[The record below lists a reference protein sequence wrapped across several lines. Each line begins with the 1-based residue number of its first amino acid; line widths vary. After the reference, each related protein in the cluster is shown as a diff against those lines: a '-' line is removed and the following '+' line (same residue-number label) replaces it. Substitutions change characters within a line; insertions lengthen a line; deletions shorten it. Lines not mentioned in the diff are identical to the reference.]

1 MTRWAFILLV
11 IDLSAFGADPLP
23 VRIATFNIAMGL
35 EQPAQLS
42 AALRSGADE
51 RLRQVAEILQRVR
64 PDIVLLNEFDFD
76 PAIDAAAE
84 LNDHYLARSQRGQ
97 QPIHYEHH
105 FRAPVNTGVDS
116 GLDLDG
122 DGRPGGPG
130 DAWGFGHFPGQY
142 GMLLL
147 SHHPLRGGQAR
158 TFTAFRWAALPD
170 ARAPLRAD
178 GTPFY
183 PDNVWS
189 MLRLSSKS
197 HWDVTADINGR
208 ALHLLAFHPTPPVF
222 DGPEDRNGLR
232 NFDEIRFWREY
243 TRPDGGAFIVD
254 DGGTAGGIAAG
265 EAFVIAGDF
274 NADPWDGDATPG
286 AIAQLL
292 EAPWIDARCVPAS
305 IGGRAPPGWREL
317 AADRRPGC
325 RHRRFRRPLRRQPAA
340 RLPVAV
346 RRPRDTGLRCLL
358 ARRRRG
364 RSRLA
369 GRLGPSAGMVGHQPL
384 SHDR

>member
-147 SHHPLRGGQAR
+147 SHHPLRGEQAR
-158 TFTAFRWAALPD
+158 TFTAFRWAALPG

-183 PDNVWS
+183 PVNMWR

-292 EAPWIDARCVPAS
+292 EASWIDARCVPAS
-305 IGGRAPPGWREL
+305 IGGSEAARRQGGVNLQQTGDP
-317 AADRRPGC
+317 AADTADFDDRHTGNLRLDYLLPSADLGIRGC
-325 RHRRFRRPLRRQPAA
+325 GVFWPAA
-340 RLPVAV
+340 GEDGHDLLEGSDHRLVWL
-346 RRPRDTGLRCLL
+346 DINL
-358 ARRRRG
+358 
-364 RSRLA
+364 
-369 GRLGPSAGMVGHQPL
+369 
-384 SHDR
+384 